1 MKPGDKV
8 KVESKIGSFE
18 GVLMP
23 EENDF
28 LVLKL
33 NTGYNISINKKQV
46 MKTELVEKQKE
57 ITDKP
62 IKTEQNKSLPTISI
76 LHTGGTIASKVDY
89 DTGAVYNKFTPEE
102 MLKMFPEL
110 TKIANISS
118 KLLSNMSSDDMR
130 FSHYNI
136 MAKAVE
142 EEVKKGVK
150 GIIITHGTDTMHYTS
165 AALSFALEN
174 LPIPVLL
181 VGAQRSSDRGSS
193 DAAINLIC
201 AATFIANTNYSGVA
215 LCMHEHSEDNHCV
228 ILSGTKCRKMHSSR
242 RDAFQPI
249 NTTPIARIDY
259 NTKQITMLNSLT
271 KKEGKFSLKLFEEK
285 LKVGLLKVHTNM
297 YAEEFKTFSKF
308 DGLVIEG
315 TGLGHAPINEIDKFT
330 KEHDKIFEEVKNLAK
345 KMPVVMTSQTI
356 YGAIDM
362 NVYTPGRRLLEIGV
376 LGNYC
381 DMTPETAFIKLAWLL
396 SNHAKE
402 TKELFNKNLRGEISE
417 TIEYSTTKNQ

>member
-23 EENDF
+23 EEKEY

-46 MKTELVEKQKE
+46 TKTELVEKQKE
-57 ITDKP
+57 SVEKS
-62 IKTEQNKSLPTISI
+62 IKAEQNKSLPTISI

-201 AATFIANTNYSGVA
+201 AATFISNTNYSGVA
-215 LCMHEHSEDNHCV
+215 LCMHEHSEDNHCA

-242 RDAFQPI
+242 RDAFQSI
-249 NTTPIARIDY
+249 NTTPLARIDF
-259 NTKQITMLNSLT
+259 NTKQITLLKTLT
-271 KKEGKFSLKLFEEK
+271 KNEGKFSLKLFEEK
-285 LKVGLLKVHTNM
+285 LKVGLLKIHTNM

-330 KEHDKIFEEVKNLAK
+330 KEHDKIFDEVKNLAK

-356 YGAIDM
+356 YGATDM

-417 TIEYSTTKNQ
+417 NLSY